1 MKNKKFL
8 IIIIL
13 IMLILSG
20 CSKNED
26 TSALTVYTS
35 VYPTE
40 YILDYL
46 YGDNL
51 AITSIYPD
59 GSNFEKYELTKTQ
72 IDEYSTNDLF
82 VYNSTIDKE
91 KNYAVEL
98 LNKNKN
104 LKIIDASLGMSY
116 VNDVPETW
124 LNPSSFLMMAS
135 NIKKGLKE
143 YINESIE
150 IDKINKNY
158 ESLKLLLTKMD
169 ADLKKIAN
177 NTSNKTIIVS
187 NDTFKYLEKY
197 GFNVISLEEN
207 ANLTDKVLKEAE
219 DLMKNKSISYV
230 FLKDSEEENN
240 TIKSLKEKYKF
251 TTVSLNSLSN
261 LSSQDRLDNKNY
273 ESIMNE
279 NINSIKLE
287 VND

>member
-13 IMLILSG
+13 IMLVLSG
-20 CSKNED
+20 CNKNED
-26 TSALTVYTS
+26 ASALTVYTS

-177 NTSNKTIIVS
+177 NASNKTIIVS

>member
-13 IMLILSG
+13 IMLVLSG

-116 VNDVPETW
+116 VNDVSETW

>member
-1 MKNKKFL
+1 MKKKKF
-8 IIIIL
+8 IIIIVL
-13 IMLILSG
+13 IMLVLSG
-20 CSKNED
+20 CNKSED
-26 TSALTVYTS
+26 TTALTVYTS

-116 VNDVPETW
+116 ANDVPESW

-135 NIKKGLKE
+135 NIKKGLEE
-143 YINESIE
+143 YISESIE

-158 ESLKLLLTKMD
+158 DSLKLLLTKMD

-177 NTSNKTIIVS
+177 NASNKTIIVS
-187 NDTFKYLEKY
+187 NDTFKFLEKY

-230 FLKDSEEENN
+230 FLKDNEEENN
-240 TIKSLKEKYKF
+240 TIKNLKEKYKF

>member
-13 IMLILSG
+13 IMLVLSG

-177 NTSNKTIIVS
+177 NASNKTIIVS

>member
-13 IMLILSG
+13 IMLVLSG
-20 CSKNED
+20 CNKNED
-26 TSALTVYTS
+26 ASALTVYTS

>member
-13 IMLILSG
+13 IMLVLSG

-177 NTSNKTIIVS
+177 NTNNKTIIVS

>member
-1 MKNKKFL
+1 
-8 IIIIL
+8 
-13 IMLILSG
+13 
-20 CSKNED
+20 
-26 TSALTVYTS
+26 
-35 VYPTE
+35 
-40 YILDYL
+40 
-46 YGDNL
+46 
-51 AITSIYPD
+51 
-59 GSNFEKYELTKTQ
+59 
-72 IDEYSTNDLF
+72 
-82 VYNSTIDKE
+82 
-91 KNYAVEL
+91 
-98 LNKNKN
+98 
-104 LKIIDASLGMSY
+104 
-116 VNDVPETW
+116 
-124 LNPSSFLMMAS
+124 
-135 NIKKGLKE
+135 
-143 YINESIE
+143 
-150 IDKINKNY
+150 
-158 ESLKLLLTKMD
+158 MD

-230 FLKDSEEENN
+230 FLKDNEEENN

>member
-1 MKNKKFL
+1 
-8 IIIIL
+8 
-13 IMLILSG
+13 MLVLSG

-26 TSALTVYTS
+26 ASALTVYTS
-35 VYPTE
+35 VYPTA

-116 VNDVPETW
+116 VNDVSETW

-135 NIKKGLKE
+135 NIKKGLKPFKHPTN
-143 YINESIE
+143 INSL
-150 IDKINKNY
+150 DKIKFY
-158 ESLKLLLTKMD
+158 EKEKL
-169 ADLKKIAN
+169 
-177 NTSNKTIIVS
+177 NKTIKKLYPVVLELKLDGLTIVAYPNGEFVTRGNGS
-187 NDTFKYLEKY
+187 NGEVLNNFPCEPNHSEYPIRGEAFLTQSDFEWINEQQKKQNQPL
-197 GFNVISLEEN
+197 FAN
-207 ANLTDKVLKEAE
+207 ARNAAAGILR
-219 DLMKNKSISYV
+219 
-230 FLKDSEEENN
+230 
-240 TIKSLKEKYKF
+240 
-251 TTVSLNSLSN
+251 
-261 LSSQDRLDNKNY
+261 RLDK
-273 ESIMNE
+273 SP
-279 NINSIKLE
+279 
-287 VND
+287 

>member
-13 IMLILSG
+13 IMLVLSG

-26 TSALTVYTS
+26 ASALTVYTS

-116 VNDVPETW
+116 VNDVSETW